1 MTDEERGLETVY
13 EGQLILWVKSFLENT
28 GLFWSQESDQLYD
41 GLLVS
46 SLLWDK
52 HLTQVIRKEL

>member
-1 MTDEERGLETVY
+1 MTDGERGLEAMY
-13 EGQLILWVKSFLENT
+13 EEQLILWVKSFLENT

-46 SLLWDK
+46 SFSWNK
-52 HLTQVIRKEL
+52 HLPQVIRKEL

>member
-1 MTDEERGLETVY
+1 MADEERELEMVY
-13 EGQLILWVKSFLENT
+13 EDQVILWVKSFLENT

-46 SLLWDK
+46 SF
-52 HLTQVIRKEL
+52 VMR

>member
-1 MTDEERGLETVY
+1 MTDGERGLGTVY
-13 EGQLILWVKSFLENT
+13 EDQVILWMKSFLENT

-46 SLLWDK
+46 SFFM
-52 HLTQVIRKEL
+52 R